1 MATIRKRRGK
11 WQAQV
16 RRKGVPAESATF
28 ETKSAAERWARKIER
43 AIDDGTT
50 GGRAQPGTVAD
61 MLDRYEVEVRG
72 FRPLGRSKLS
82 SLGLVRKGLGH
93 VELKDLDAGRI
104 IKFARERQA
113 AGAGP
118 VTLNVDLAY
127 LGTVLRTARALWRW
141 QVSDEPVREARDA
154 LRMVGMVG
162 RSRSRDRRPA
172 PAETDALCAYWR
184 ANPRQSIP
192 MADIWEFAIA
202 SAMRLGEIVR
212 IRWADL
218 DEAASTVTIRD
229 RKDPRQ
235 KAGND
240 EKVPLLFGA
249 LDIILRQP
257 RTTERIFP
265 YNERSV
271 STAFQRA
278 CAELGIEGLTF
289 HDGRHEGV
297 SRLFERGFRIEQ
309 VALVSGHKDWRTLRR
324 YTQLRA
330 EDLVTLSLARSQQA
344 TSGTPRGDKEPP
356 SPSS

>member
-1 MATIRKRRGK
+1 MATFTKRNGK

-16 RRKGVPAESATF
+16 RKRGATPQSRSF
-28 ETKSAAERWARKIER
+28 ETKTAARAWATDLER
-43 AIDDGTT
+43 AIEKGLKGET
-50 GGRAQPGTVAD
+50 AAGTVSE
-61 MLDRYEVEVRG
+61 MVDRYEREMRAL
-72 FRPLGRSKLS
+72 RPFGRSKRS
-82 SLGLVRKGLGH
+82 SVELIRKGLGYIR
-93 VELKDLDAGRI
+93 LKDLDAGRI
-104 IKFARERQA
+104 IRFARERQA

-118 VTLNVDLAY
+118 VTINVDLAY
-127 LGTVLRTARALWRW
+127 LGTMLRTARALWRW

-162 RSRSRDRRPA
+162 RSKARDRRPA
-172 PAETDALCAYWR
+172 PSETDALCAYWE
-184 ANPRQSIP
+184 ANGRQEIP
-192 MADIWEFAIA
+192 MADVWRFAIA

-218 DEAASTVTIRD
+218 DEAASTVIIRD

-249 LDIILRQP
+249 LDIALRQP
-257 RTTERIFP
+257 RTADRIFP
-265 YNERSV
+265 YKAESV
-271 STAFQRA
+271 STAFRRA
-278 CAELGIEGLTF
+278 CADLGIEGLTF

-309 VALVSGHKDWRTLRR
+309 VALISGHKDWRTLRR

-330 EDLVTLSLARSQQA
+330 EDLVTLSLSLDPQ
-344 TSGTPRGDKEPP
+344 KI
-356 SPSS
+356 